1 MKKVHTC
8 LSKIFLMA
16 FLITGLLFSACSNGS
31 GGSGGGEGGNGG
43 GTPATNPG
51 ENHKGHK
58 VTIHWQIPGTSE
70 TIEETWADDDNL
82 YSFNDQTKTRDG
94 YSLQGFKLEKPTAA
108 NYSDD
113 YDYIDFSTYTV
124 KTLEK
129 DLVVYALWK
138 NENYVLRFNEKKYNS
153 KEKDYKTTRLSV
165 HFTSDPF
172 TFPDINKTS
181 GEEICTAWAKDNGS
195 YAEDANGVNSLSNL
209 NIYMYS
215 VPEEYEDKDMAVCQ
229 SYDFYECW
237 YNLSQAK
244 KYIFNKNDCSKSF
257 SLSNCETKTISLS
270 PYSKKTVD
278 PSGLFTREGY
288 TFLGFDEDP
297 ITTIPY
303 TSKYNSGTTYYAIWE
318 KNNAYI
324 TTYVKDYGA
333 YSPVWVRVE
342 TDDYYRISDGK
353 YEDGSPFFT
362 KSGKTL
368 GGWNYAHKVNGEYAD
383 YLPGQ
388 KFGVTPSS
396 SLDIWYAR
404 WVDTSEFQNAQWE
417 ITFYNDGSKTESF
430 IETAYNYP
438 YRYSIGSISWSS
450 NCSIVLPECPF
461 TKDGYTF
468 EGWTNGT
475 DDYLYAAGRVVEFD
489 NRTHNRTD
497 NYFIAKWTAN

>member
-244 KYIFNKNDCSKSF
+244 KYISTRRS
-257 SLSNCETKTISLS
+257 SRKT
-270 PYSKKTVD
+270 
-278 PSGLFTREGY
+278 
-288 TFLGFDEDP
+288 
-297 ITTIPY
+297 
-303 TSKYNSGTTYYAIWE
+303 
-318 KNNAYI
+318 
-324 TTYVKDYGA
+324 
-333 YSPVWVRVE
+333 RV
-342 TDDYYRISDGK
+342 
-353 YEDGSPFFT
+353 
-362 KSGKTL
+362 
-368 GGWNYAHKVNGEYAD
+368 
-383 YLPGQ
+383 
-388 KFGVTPSS
+388 
-396 SLDIWYAR
+396 
-404 WVDTSEFQNAQWE
+404 
-417 ITFYNDGSKTESF
+417 
-430 IETAYNYP
+430 
-438 YRYSIGSISWSS
+438 
-450 NCSIVLPECPF
+450 
-461 TKDGYTF
+461 
-468 EGWTNGT
+468 
-475 DDYLYAAGRVVEFD
+475 
-489 NRTHNRTD
+489 
-497 NYFIAKWTAN
+497 